1 MSSFYAKTNDW
12 CRLLIVSKY
21 WNALKWSFY
30 ILCPPSY
37 LTVICPLGELYFLL
51 RRFGVCSNFVFL
63 PYKLLSSFLFKKGYW
78 LLSKIW
84 SVFVVRMS
92 EGLLISMNLMTLS
105 IPNTAYT
112 HRVLCWILYAYNNDP
127 RNINRKRESERE
139 FILDTILRRQSLQSN
154 MLVHNEFLSHS
165 QS

>member
-51 RRFGVCSNFVFL
+51 RRFGVCSNCGFL
-63 PYKLLSSFLFKKGYW
+63 PYKLFSGF
-78 LLSKIW
+78 LSK
-84 SVFVVRMS
+84 R
-92 EGLLISMNLMTLS
+92 LLITIKDMVSFCRENVWGFTDFDELMTLS
-105 IPNTAYT
+105 NPNTAYM
-112 HRVLCWILYAYNNDP
+112 HRVLCWILYAYNNDS
-127 RNINRKRESERE
+127 RNIYRKRER
-139 FILDTILRRQSLQSN
+139 
-154 MLVHNEFLSHS
+154 VHSWHDS
-165 QS
+165 S